1 MKALANL
8 KVLALTRVLIFVENG
23 ADVIKVE
30 PPAGDD
36 YRHIG
41 PFASGQMLHAFALTE
56 PDAGSDPASMTTLAT
71 RQGDSYRIKG
81 TKHFISNAGAADLI
95 VIYAKTD
102 PALGGKGVSAFAV
115 ERQGGGITTGKA
127 ERRPRL

>member
-8 KVLALTRVLIFVENG
+8 KVLALTRVLSGPYCTSILVENG

-41 PFASGQMLHAFALTE
+41 PFASGQMLGAFALTE
-56 PDAGSDPASMTTLAT
+56 PGAGSDPASMTTLAT

-95 VIYAKTD
+95 VIYA
-102 PALGGKGVSAFAV
+102 
-115 ERQGGGITTGKA
+115 
-127 ERRPRL
+127 